1 MNDHNG
7 FHLPS
12 KVVKSW
18 KTLEQCCCHISSVLY
33 TTFRWDRPKV
43 IVMHI
48 PPPKPSEFSYFNA
61 HPSEEIAR
69 SAISKSLDAFVILF
83 AFVSFCIAIDRAGE
97 DPGPVSSLTP
107 EKWLRWLQVLSERTS
122 KVHPEWV
129 QLVVDSPIA
138 DFTTSQCLGAIVNVF
153 SCTWHHLV
161 SYMLRA
167 NVPIWLYWGILPGF
181 SLHPNHGALHFAPHS
196 HPKSFSCITPISSIT
211 PVSVHQFSCL
221 FWT

>member
-1 MNDHNG
+1 M
-7 FHLPS
+7 
-12 KVVKSW
+12 
-18 KTLEQCCCHISSVLY
+18 
-33 TTFRWDRPKV
+33 
-43 IVMHI
+43 
-48 PPPKPSEFSYFNA
+48 
-61 HPSEEIAR
+61 
-69 SAISKSLDAFVILF
+69 ILF

-138 DFTTSQCLGAIVNVF
+138 DFTTSQCLGAIINVF

-181 SLHPNHGALHFAPHS
+181 SLHPNHGALHFAPCS
-196 HPKSFSCITPISSIT
+196 HPKSKASPALPPSQALPLSQSISF
-211 PVSVHQFSCL
+211 PVCSGHRGPDQLPGEAWKDFMERQNMQRRAKLSRESSVERQS
-221 FWT
+221 